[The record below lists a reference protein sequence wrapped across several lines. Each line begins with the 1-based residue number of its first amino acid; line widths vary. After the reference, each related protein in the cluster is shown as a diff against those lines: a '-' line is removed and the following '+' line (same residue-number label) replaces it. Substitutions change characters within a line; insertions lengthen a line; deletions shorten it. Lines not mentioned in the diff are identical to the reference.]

1 MGRFFLRFHVINLP
15 GVVFLSKPTSQSS
28 PHLGIAMV
36 DIRRRIE
43 APVAVPRPV
52 KALENFRWNHPG
64 PGVKEKTREN
74 SGKHRK
80 NHHFLIGRYI
90 TSSKCWI
97 FFQIV
102 MLVFFWGGGG
112 SNMEPK
118 VMEVLRSNVVPC
130 QFGDL

>member
-1 MGRFFLRFHVINLP
+1 
-15 GVVFLSKPTSQSS
+15 
-28 PHLGIAMV
+28 MV

-52 KALENFRWNHPG
+52 KASANTLEPPRAGGEGKNPG
-64 PGVKEKTREN
+64 KLGKTPEN
-74 SGKHRK
+74 SPFFNREIHNIFKVLGF
-80 NHHFLIGRYI
+80 FL
-90 TSSKCWI
+90 
-97 FFQIV
+97 IV